1 MMNGMTLPK
10 AKIAVTLDRDVLAR
24 VRAAVAGGRA
34 RSVSAYVE
42 HALAGQ
48 LAAEAEFD
56 AILAEIFDATGG
68 PPTDEEWAEAR
79 RLLDGSVE

>member
-1 MMNGMTLPK
+1 MNGMTIPK
-10 AKIAVTLDRDVLAR
+10 AKIAVTLDQDVLAR

-56 AILAEIFDATGG
+56 AMLAEILDATGG
-68 PPTDEEWAEAR
+68 PPTDQEWAAAR
-79 RLLDGSVE
+79 RLLDGAVE